1 MTYIVFDLEFN
12 QDQASLQK
20 SEESLS
26 LCPYEIIQIGA
37 MKLDHNLNTIGSFNR
52 YIRPVIYSEINTMV
66 TNLTGITSEQ
76 LQIEKYF
83 SEVYQDFI
91 AFIDDENAVFC
102 TWGISDIREIFRNT
116 AYHNQNKEHL
126 PHTYINLQPYISKH
140 LHLPQNQ
147 LISLRNAVEALNI
160 LMPYRFHNALYDT
173 YYTTEIFKKID
184 SKILQPIHYNPNF
197 AKPRTRSRKKV
208 IETEELLKQFEKMYS
223 RDITEDEKAMILL
236 AYKMGR
242 TNQFIKEK

>member
-12 QDQASLQK
+12 QDLASLQK

-52 YIRPVIYSEINTMV
+52 YIKPVIYSEINSLV
-66 TNLTGITSEQ
+66 TNLTGIFSEQ
-76 LQIEKYF
+76 LQNEKYF
-83 SEVYQDFI
+83 PEVYQNFI
-91 AFIDDENAVFC
+91 VFIDDENAVFC
-102 TWGISDIREIFRNT
+102 TWGISDIREIFRNA

-126 PHTYINLQPYISKH
+126 PHTYINLQPYVSKY

-147 LISLRNAVEALNI
+147 LISLQNAVESLNI
-160 LMPYRFHNALYDT
+160 LKPYSFHNALYDT
-173 YYTTEIFKKID
+173 YYTTEVFKKLD
-184 SKILQPIHYNPNF
+184 SKILQPIRYDPNF
-197 AKPRTRSRKKV
+197 TKPRTRSHKKV
-208 IETEELLKQFEKMYS
+208 IEAEELFKQFEKMYS
-223 RDITEDEKAMILL
+223 RNITEDEKAMILL

-242 TNQFIKEK
+242 TNQFLTEK